1 MPTVTVLDVARI
13 RADFPILDR
22 RTTHGRPLVYLD
34 SAASAQKPRAV
45 IDAVR
50 RHYETRN
57 ANVHRGVH
65 LLSQEASQAY
75 EDARATA
82 ARFLGAGEVGE
93 VVFAHGNTSA
103 INLVAR
109 AYGDAHVRQGD
120 HILVSELE
128 HHSNI
133 VPWQQLA
140 QRKGGRVVKIPIT
153 DAGEVDLDAYRGLLS
168 ERTKIVAVSHVSNVL
183 GTIVPIQQMADL
195 AHEVGAVLLVDGA
208 QGAPHLPIDVQA
220 LHCDFY
226 TCSGHKVYGP
236 TGVGLLWGRRELL
249 DAMPP
254 YEGGGGMIDLVTFEK
269 TTYARVPARFE
280 AGTPP
285 VEAVVG
291 LHAALDWVQAIDSE
305 ALQAHE
311 HALLEYATQ
320 RLQELPGIT
329 ILGHAARKASVLSF
343 VMAGVHAHD
352 IGTILDT
359 EGVAIRAGHHCAQ
372 PLMAR
377 YGVTSTARASFCAF
391 NTRDEVDV
399 MIAGLHKVR
408 EVFG

>member
-1 MPTVTVLDVARI
+1 MTTTAVLDVARI

-22 RTTHGRPLVYLD
+22 VAHGRPLVYLD

-50 RHYETRN
+50 AHYETRN

-65 LLSQEASQAY
+65 LLSQEASGAY
-75 EDARATA
+75 EDARTTA
-82 ARFLGAGEVGE
+82 ARFLGAAETAE

-109 AYGDAHVRQGD
+109 AWGDGHIKQGD

-140 QRKGGRVVKIPIT
+140 IRKGGRVVKIPIT
-153 DAGEVDLDAYRGLLS
+153 DSGEIDLDAYKSLLS
-168 ERTKIVAVSHVSNVL
+168 DRTKIVAVSHVSNVL

-195 AHEVGAVLLVDGA
+195 AHEAGALLLVDGA
-208 QGAPHLPIDVQA
+208 QGAPHLPTNVQA

-236 TGVGLLWGRRELL
+236 TGVGLLWGRKELL

-269 TTYARVPARFE
+269 TTYAKAPARFE

-291 LHAALDWVQAIDSE
+291 LAAALNWLRTIDAD

-311 HALLEYATQ
+311 HDLLEYATGK
-320 RLQELPGIT
+320 LGELPGIT
-329 ILGHAARKASVLSF
+329 ILGTAPQKASVLSF
-343 VMAGVHAHD
+343 VMDGVHAHD
-352 IGTILDT
+352 VGTILDT

-377 YGVTSTARASFCAF
+377 YGVASTARASFCAF

>member
-1 MPTVTVLDVARI
+1 MTTTAVLDVARI

-22 RTTHGRPLVYLD
+22 VAHGRPLVYLD

-50 RHYETRN
+50 THYETRN

-65 LLSQEASQAY
+65 LLSQEASAAY
-75 EDARATA
+75 EDARITA
-82 ARFLGAGEVGE
+82 ARFLGAAEPGE

-109 AYGDAHVRQGD
+109 AWGDGHVRQGD

-140 QRKGGRVVKIPIT
+140 IRKGGRVVKIPVT
-153 DAGEVDLDAYRGLLS
+153 DAGEIDLDAYRGLLS
-168 ERTKIVAVSHVSNVL
+168 DRTRIVAVSHVSNVL

-195 AHEVGAVLLVDGA
+195 AHEAGAVLLVDGA
-208 QGAPHLPIDVQA
+208 QGAPHLPINVQA

-236 TGVGLLWGRRELL
+236 TGVGLLWGRKDLL

-269 TTYARVPARFE
+269 TTYAKAPARFE

-291 LHAALDWVQAIDSE
+291 LAAALDWLKAIDAD

-311 HALLEYATQ
+311 HDLLEYATG
-320 RLQELPGIT
+320 RLGELPGIT
-329 ILGHAARKASVLSF
+329 ILGTAPQKASVLSF
-343 VMAGVHAHD
+343 VMDGVHAHD
-352 IGTILDT
+352 VGTILDT

-377 YGVTSTARASFCAF
+377 YGVASTARASFCAF
-391 NTRDEVDV
+391 NTREEVDV

>member
-1 MPTVTVLDVARI
+1 MTTTAALDVARI
-13 RADFPILDR
+13 RADFPILER
-22 RTTHGRPLVYLD
+22 AAHGRPLVYLD
-34 SAASAQKPRAV
+34 SAASAQKPRV
-45 IDAVR
+45 VMDAVR
-50 RHYETRN
+50 AHYETRN

-75 EDARATA
+75 EDARVTA
-82 ARFLGAGEVGE
+82 ARFLGAAEPGE

-109 AYGDAHVRQGD
+109 AWGDGHLKQGD

-140 QRKGGRVVKIPIT
+140 LRKGGRVIKVPVT
-153 DAGEVDLDAYRGLLS
+153 DAGEIDLDAYRTLLS

-183 GTIVPIQQMADL
+183 GTIVPVQQMADL
-195 AHEVGAVLLVDGA
+195 AHAVGAVVLVDGA
-208 QGAPHLPIDVQA
+208 QGAPHLPINVQQ

-236 TGVGLLWGRRELL
+236 TGVGLLWGRKALL

-269 TTYARVPARFE
+269 TTYAKPPARFE

-291 LHAALDWVQAIDSE
+291 LAAALDWLSAIDPD

-311 HALLEYATQ
+311 HDLLEYATG
-320 RLQELPGIT
+320 RLGELPGIT

-343 VMAGVHAHD
+343 VMDGVHAHD
-352 IGTILDT
+352 VGTILDT

-377 YGVTSTARASFCAF
+377 YGVASTARASFCAF

-399 MIAGLHKVR
+399 MIAGLRKVR

>member
-1 MPTVTVLDVARI
+1 MTTTAALDVARI

-22 RTTHGRPLVYLD
+22 AAQGRPLVYLD

-45 IDAVR
+45 IEAVR
-50 RHYETRN
+50 AHYETRN

-75 EDARATA
+75 EDARTTA
-82 ARFLGAGEVGE
+82 ARFLGAAGAAE

-140 QRKGGRVVKIPIT
+140 IRKGGRVIKIPVT
-153 DAGEVDLDAYRGLLS
+153 DAGEIDLEAYRQLLS
-168 ERTKIVAVSHVSNVL
+168 DRTKIVAVSHVSNVL
-183 GTIVPIQQMADL
+183 GTIVPVQQMADL
-195 AHEVGAVLLVDGA
+195 AHEAGAVLLVDGA
-208 QGAPHLPIDVQA
+208 QGAPHLSIDVQQ

-236 TGVGLLWGRRELL
+236 TGVGLLWGRKDLL

-269 TTYARVPARFE
+269 TTYAKAPARFE

-291 LHAALDWVQAIDSE
+291 LAAALDWFKAIDAD

-311 HALLEYATQ
+311 HDLLEYATA
-320 RLQELPGIT
+320 RLGELPGIR
-329 ILGHAARKASVLSF
+329 ILGTAPRKASVLSF
-343 VMAGVHAHD
+343 VMEGVHAHD
-352 IGTILDT
+352 VGTILDT

-377 YGVTSTARASFCAF
+377 YGVSSTARASFCAF
-391 NTRDEVDV
+391 NTRDEVDA
-399 MIAGLHKVR
+399 MIAGLQKVR

>member
-1 MPTVTVLDVARI
+1 MTTTAVLDVARI

-22 RTTHGRPLVYLD
+22 VAHGRPLVYLD

-50 RHYETRN
+50 AHYETRN
-57 ANVHRGVH
+57 SNVHRGVH
-65 LLSQEASQAY
+65 LLSQEASAAY
-75 EDARATA
+75 EDARVTA
-82 ARFLGAGEVGE
+82 ARFLGAAEPGE

-109 AYGDAHVRQGD
+109 AWGDGHVRQGD

-140 QRKGGRVVKIPIT
+140 IRKGGRVVKIPIT
-153 DAGEVDLDAYRGLLS
+153 DAGEIDLEAYRELLS
-168 ERTKIVAVSHVSNVL
+168 DRTKIVAVSHVSNVL

-208 QGAPHLPIDVQA
+208 QGAPHLPINVQA

-236 TGVGLLWGRRELL
+236 TGVGLLWGRKELL
-249 DAMPP
+249 EAMPP

-269 TTYARVPARFE
+269 TTYAKAPARFE

-291 LHAALDWVQAIDSE
+291 LAAALDWLKAIDAD

-311 HALLEYATQ
+311 HDLLEYATG
-320 RLQELPGIT
+320 RLGELPGIT
-329 ILGHAARKASVLSF
+329 IIGTAPQKASVLSF
-343 VMAGVHAHD
+343 VMDGVHAHD
-352 IGTILDT
+352 VGTILDT

-377 YGVTSTARASFCAF
+377 YGVASTARASFCAF
-391 NTRDEVDV
+391 NTREEVDV

>member
-1 MPTVTVLDVARI
+1 MTTTAVLDVARI

-22 RTTHGRPLVYLD
+22 VAHGRPLVYLD

-57 ANVHRGVH
+57 SNVHRGVH

-82 ARFLGAGEVGE
+82 ARFLGAALPGE

-109 AYGDAHVRQGD
+109 AYGDGHIKQGD

-140 QRKGGRVVKIPIT
+140 HRKGGRVIKIPVT
-153 DAGEVDLDAYRGLLS
+153 DQGEIDLDAYQSLLS
-168 ERTKIVAVSHVSNVL
+168 DRTKIVAVSHVSNVL

-195 AHEVGAVLLVDGA
+195 AHGVGAVLLVDGA
-208 QGAPHLPIDVQA
+208 QGAPHLPINVQS

-236 TGVGLLWGRRELL
+236 TGVGLLWGRQALL

-254 YEGGGGMIDLVTFEK
+254 YEGGGGMIDVVTFEK
-269 TTYARVPARFE
+269 TTYAKAPARFE

-291 LHAALDWVQAIDSE
+291 LQAALDWLKAIDAD

-311 HALLEYATQ
+311 HDLLEYATA
-320 RLQELPGIT
+320 RLGELPGIR
-329 ILGHAARKASVLSF
+329 ILGTAPRKASVLSF
-343 VMAGVHAHD
+343 VMEGVHAHD
-352 IGTILDT
+352 VGTILDT

-391 NTRDEVDV
+391 NTREEVDV
-399 MIAGLHKVR
+399 MIAGLHRVR